1 VGVYSEAFQFEIEI
15 ANFRLTQKVEGERR
29 FEMEFRAQIIGI
41 SFIVGMIIG
50 IEVGRITENM
60 GFWITIISVIGILVG
75 AVIATVRTS
84 QKGE

>member
-1 VGVYSEAFQFEIEI
+1 MEI
-15 ANFRLTQKVEGERR
+15 K
-29 FEMEFRAQIIGI
+29 AQTIGI

-50 IEVGRITENM
+50 IVVGRITENM
-60 GFWITIISVIGILVG
+60 GFWIAIGPVIGIMAG

>member
-1 VGVYSEAFQFEIEI
+1 VGVYSEAFQFEIKTV
-15 ANFRLTQKVEGERR
+15 NFRLTRKVEGVRR
-29 FEMEFRAQIIGI
+29 FEMEIRAQTIGI

-50 IEVGRITENM
+50 IVVGRITENM
-60 GFWITIISVIGILVG
+60 GFWITVISVIGILVG

>member
-1 VGVYSEAFQFEIEI
+1 VGVYSEAFQFEIKTV
-15 ANFRLTQKVEGERR
+15 NFRLTRKVEGERR
-29 FEMEFRAQIIGI
+29 FEMEIRAQTIGI

-50 IEVGRITENM
+50 IVVGRITENM
-60 GFWITIISVIGILVG
+60 GFWITVISVIGILVG